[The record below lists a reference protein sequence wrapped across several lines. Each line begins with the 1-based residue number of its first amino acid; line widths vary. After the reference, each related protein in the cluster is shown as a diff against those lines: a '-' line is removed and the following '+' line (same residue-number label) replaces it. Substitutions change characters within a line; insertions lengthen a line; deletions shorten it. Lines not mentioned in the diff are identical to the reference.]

1 MSLTVS
7 TPAES
12 VDSSPPLQLS
22 LLRGFQLRAHDQ
34 PADVPLNVQRLL
46 AFLAVSRTPQH
57 RVKIA
62 GTLWTDS
69 SEQRAAANLRTALWR
84 AKRIEDGL
92 IATRGSYLTLG
103 DHVEIDLDLA
113 VERARQVV
121 MDPLQCD
128 PSRHPELFAIV
139 ELLPEWYDD
148 WVLFER
154 ERLRQLL
161 LHSLEILCGQL
172 SGSGRHCLAI
182 EAGLAAVAA
191 EPLRESAQRALI
203 SAHVQEGNM
212 GEAVRQ
218 YDQFAIVLADSLGIE
233 PSESLRVLVAPC
245 R

>member
-1 MSLTVS
+1 MSLTVD
-7 TPAES
+7 TPA
-12 VDSSPPLQLS
+12 DAAPALQLS
-22 LLRGFQLRAHDQ
+22 LLRGFELRAHDQ
-34 PADVPLNVQRLL
+34 AADVPHNVQRLL
-46 AFLAVSRTPQH
+46 AFLAVSGTPQH

-69 SEQRAAANLRTALWR
+69 SDERAAANLRTALWR
-84 AKRIEDGL
+84 ARRIDGGL
-92 IATRGSYLTLG
+92 VATRGSYIRLG
-103 DHVEIDLDLA
+103 DQVEIDLERA

-121 MDPLQCD
+121 IDPLQCD
-128 PSRHPELFAIV
+128 PSAVPRIFAIDD
-139 ELLPEWYDD
+139 LLPEWYED

-172 SGSGRHCLAI
+172 SQSGRHGLAI

-203 SAHVQEGNM
+203 AAHVQEGNI

-218 YDQFAIVLADSLGIE
+218 YDQFVLVLADSLSIE
-233 PSESLRVLVAPC
+233 PSESLRALVAPC